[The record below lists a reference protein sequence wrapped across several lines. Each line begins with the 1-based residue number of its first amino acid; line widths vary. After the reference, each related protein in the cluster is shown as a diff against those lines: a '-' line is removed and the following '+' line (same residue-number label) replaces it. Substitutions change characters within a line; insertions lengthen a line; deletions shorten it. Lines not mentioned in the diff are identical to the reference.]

1 MKAIRNE
8 EGSALVEFAL
18 SSIVLFMTLFGL
30 MAVCTALYSY
40 LFVSEA
46 AREASRYAIVRGNS
60 CTGLSDCPGIT
71 SAQLNTYVKSL
82 SYPGINQ
89 GNLSATANFTPDKNP
104 GSIVSVTVT
113 YNLALNIPFWPKT
126 GRAMQLSSTSQMAIS
141 Q

>member
-1 MKAIRNE
+1 MISIRKNE

-18 SSIVLFMTLFGL
+18 SSVVLFMTMFGL

-60 CTGLSDCPGIT
+60 CNGFSDCKID
-71 SAQLNTYVKSL
+71 SAGLNTYVKKL
-82 SYPGINQ
+82 AYPGINQ
-89 GNLSATANFTPDKNP
+89 GNLSASANFTPDRNP

-113 YNLALNIPFWPKT
+113 YNMALNIPFWPKT
-126 GRAMQLSSTSQMAIS
+126 GRAMQLSSTSQMVIS